1 VSQRSTIVISAT
13 PTPNGDLHLGHMAGP
28 YLAGDVYARYLRANG
43 QPVVFSTCTDDSQT
57 YVVSTARRRGTT
69 PEELCVTST
78 AAIQRSVD
86 AMGVSMG
93 PLPPIDEGYR
103 AAVLDFVTA
112 LYQAGRFELRTV
124 KLPYAE
130 RAGSYLCDG
139 LVKGECPACFAESCG
154 GACEACG
161 HPNHFDELGN
171 PRSTM
176 DPSDPVVYREADVL
190 VLPMERYRE
199 RLVAYYKEREDRWRP
214 HSMQLIRE
222 ILAKP
227 LPDVP
232 VTFPTS
238 WGVPAPF
245 PETPGQVLYPWVEA
259 MPASMYSTWWAARS
273 VGMDAG
279 ETVDALWR
287 AERGARLVYFHGFD
301 NVYFWGMVDLVLL
314 MAHGDRYVLPDTN
327 VCNEFY
333 ELENDKFST
342 SRNHVI
348 WSADLVAEV
357 PRDLVRFYLA
367 LTCPENQRTNF
378 AREALDKITAQRLV
392 RPWNALVEQVD
403 DLLALHGFAPL
414 PVSEDGRR
422 RAASMVQR
430 FRLCYELPTFSL
442 HRAAD
447 GIMVQLDRLHT
458 EAAGGQIPPGDLML
472 QVRTLLACASPIL
485 VDATAGLELSLRVED
500 VEAAIEVE
508 PLRLPRLSPRLVSG
522 VVCSDRHRHSRGEA
536 IPGGVR

>member
-1 VSQRSTIVISAT
+1 VSPRPTIVISAT
-13 PTPNGDLHLGHMAGP
+13 PTPNGDLHVGHVAGP
-28 YLAGDVYARYLRANG
+28 YLAGDVYARYLRAAGN
-43 QPVVFSTCTDDSQT
+43 PVLFSTCTDDSQT

-69 PEELCVTST
+69 PAQLCAASTS
-78 AAIQRSVD
+78 AIQRSVD
-86 AMGVSMG
+86 AMGISMS

-103 AAVLDFVTA
+103 EAVLRFVTD
-112 LYQAGRFELRTV
+112 LYEAGRFELRTV

-130 RAGSYLCDG
+130 RAGAYLCDG

-171 PRSTM
+171 PRSVL
-176 DPSDPVVYREADVL
+176 DPGDPVVYREADVL
-190 VLPMERYRE
+190 VLPMEHYRE
-199 RLVAYYKEREDRWRP
+199 RLTAYYREREDRWRP
-214 HSMQLIRE
+214 HAMQLIRE
-222 ILAKP
+222 ILARP

-238 WGVPAPF
+238 WGLPAPF
-245 PETPGQVLYPWVEA
+245 EETPGQVLYPWVEA
-259 MPASMYSTWWAARS
+259 MPASMYSTWWAAGREGS
-273 VGMDAG
+273 FD
-279 ETVDALWR
+279 ELWR
-287 AERGARLVYFHGFD
+287 ASGGAKLVYFHGFD

-314 MAHGDRYVLPDTN
+314 MAHGDRYVLPEAN

-333 ELENDKFST
+333 ELENEKFST

-378 AREALDKITAQRLV
+378 SRAALDKVTAQRLV
-392 RPWNALVEQVD
+392 RPWNE
-403 DLLALHGFAPL
+403 LAGVLPPEGAEAL

-422 RAASMVQR
+422 RAAAMVRR

-447 GIMVQLDRLHT
+447 SIMVQLDRLLT
-458 EAAGGQIPPGDLML
+458 EALSGHLAPGDLVL
-472 QVRTLLACASPIL
+472 QVRTLLACAAPIL
-485 VDATAGLELSLRVED
+485 IDATAGLGFELDPS
-500 VEAAIEVE
+500 EVTTVA
-508 PLRLPRLSPRLVSG
+508 PFTMPRLVSG
-522 VVCSDRHRHSRGEA
+522 DVCPGRHRHSRA
-536 IPGGVR
+536 TGGGR

>member
-1 VSQRSTIVISAT
+1 MTSDQTIVIAAT
-13 PTPNGDLHLGHMAGP
+13 PTPNGDLHVGHMAGP
-28 YLAGDVYARYLRANG
+28 YLAGDVYARYLRATG
-43 QPVVFSTCTDDSQT
+43 RPVVFSTCTDDSQT

-69 PEELCVTST
+69 PQELCATST

-86 AMGVSMG
+86 AMGISMG

-103 AAVLDFVTA
+103 AAVLGFVTA
-112 LYQAGRFELRTV
+112 LYHAGRFRLRTV

-130 RAGSYLCDG
+130 RAGAYLADG

-154 GACEACG
+154 GSCEACG

-171 PRSTM
+171 PRSTL
-176 DPSDPVVYREADVL
+176 DPDDPVGYREATVL
-190 VLPMERYRE
+190 VLPMEEYRE

-222 ILAKP
+222 ILARP

-245 PETPGQVLYPWVEA
+245 AETPGQVLYPWVEA
-259 MPASMYSTWWAARS
+259 MPASMYSTWWAARAAGS
-273 VGMDAG
+273 DVGTDTG
-279 ETVDALWR
+279 DSVDALWR
-287 AERGARLVYFHGFD
+287 AGRGTRLVYFHGFD

-327 VCNEFY
+327 ICNEFY
-333 ELENDKFST
+333 ELENEKFST

-378 AREALDKITAQRLV
+378 SRDALDKVTAQRLV
-392 RPWNALVEQVD
+392 RPWNALAD
-403 DLLALHGFAPL
+403 GLDTLLAGSDALTL
-414 PVSEDGRR
+414 PVTEDGRR
-422 RAASMVQR
+422 RAAAIVHR

-447 GIMVQLDRLHT
+447 GIMVQLDRLLG
-458 EAAGGQIPPGDLML
+458 EASGEQVTPGDLVL
-472 QVRTLLACASPIL
+472 QVRALLACAAPIM
-485 VDATAGLELSLRVED
+485 VDATAGLELSLDRLD
-500 VEAAIEVE
+500 TQDAHEVF
-508 PLRLPRLSPRLVSG
+508 PLRLPRLHPTSPLLTS
-522 VVCSDRHRHSRGEA
+522 A
-536 IPGGVR
+536 TT